1 MRRPTNARAGGH
13 HRSTS
18 SALSPYLIEEV
29 ALTPSE
35 LRRSQVADVVFVLS
49 H

>member
-1 MRRPTNARAGGH
+1 MGHPSNARAGGQ

-18 SALSPYLIEEV
+18 SALSPYLIEEI
-29 ALTPSE
+29 ALTPSD
-35 LRRSQVADVVFVLS
+35 LRRSQVKDVVFVVS